1 MPTHSKHVKKKKG
14 FSWGDK
20 IIIAVVLLVIA
31 WAVYSFSQPPET
43 TTTTTRSNTAPDF
56 TLPAVGPSGLTGNT
70 ITLSSFRGKIVLLEF
85 MQPSCIHCENM
96 APILDQLYSKFG
108 SQNVVFLSVA
118 GSGGGSESANDV
130 ARFMQTYQSKWVY
143 VYDSSGS
150 AFNMYGVTATP
161 TFFIIGK
168 NGDFAATYQ
177 PGELSYATL
186 DADLTR
192 LTS

>member
-1 MPTHSKHVKKKKG
+1 MSSHSKHKKKKKG
-14 FSWGDK
+14 SSWGEK
-20 IIIAVVLLVIA
+20 IIIAVIVLVIA
-31 WAVYSFSQPPET
+31 WAVYSFSQPPPAT
-43 TTTTTRSNTAPDF
+43 TTTMSHTAPDF
-56 TLPAVGPSGLTGNT
+56 TLPAVGPSGLTGKT
-70 ITLSSFRGKIVLLEF
+70 ITLSSFRGKVVLLEF
-85 MQPSCIHCENM
+85 MLPSCIHCQNM
-96 APILDQLYSKFG
+96 APILHQLYSKFG

-118 GSGGGSESANDV
+118 GSGGGAESANDV
-130 ARFMQTYQSKWVY
+130 AKFMQAYQSKWVY

-150 AFNMYGVTATP
+150 AFNMYGVTGTP